1 MKLKNII
8 NEDLADNKLLNKL
21 AQKIKDYIA
30 SDRPLELLMKSL
42 PDDEGSYE
50 FMMAKLFTEPLGS
63 LGDDEAMYRI
73 RWQNEIQLARQF
85 LGIAS
90 KMQSTHPTVAKLATR
105 DLKALN
111 KIDKKISQGWKSWAQ
126 YVKSM

>member
-8 NEDLADNKLLNKL
+8 NEDLADNKFLNNL
-21 AQKIKDYIA
+21 AQKIVDYVA
-30 SDRPLELLMKSL
+30 SDRPLEIIMKRM
-42 PDDEGSYE
+42 PDEESAYE
-50 FMMAKLFTEPLGS
+50 HIMAELFTEPLGS

-73 RWQNEIQLARQF
+73 RWQNEVQLARQF

-90 KMQSTHPTVAKLATR
+90 KMQSSHPTVAKLAIR